1 MSNPKGAA
9 PGWLRARSRHWQYS
23 PPLKTAFAITA
34 ILLTILVVLVYMQFR
49 GEFTPKTRLT
59 LISQRSGLVM
69 DPGSKVTYN
78 GVQIGRVTGVDTVER
93 DGTTKAKL
101 SLDVNPKYVALI
113 PANAIAEV
121 KASTVFGNKYVSFRS
136 PPDPTKKRIS
146 SADVIDVSHVTTEFN
161 TLFETLTSISEKVDP
176 VKLNLTLSAAAQ
188 ALDGLGTKFGQSV
201 VNANAVLDDVNP
213 QMPQIR
219 SNIQQL
225 SNLADVYI
233 KASPDFW
240 AALDHA
246 LTTARTLNEQQKD
259 LDAALLASTG
269 FGNTGADVLE
279 RGSAYFIR
287 GQADLLPTSRLL
299 DTYSPEFLCTIR
311 NYATSNAKD
320 SAGGNGYSIDFH
332 IGLTGAPNPYVYPDN
347 LPRVNAKGGPGGAPG
362 CWQPITHD
370 FWPAP
375 YLVAD
380 YGASLAPYNH
390 FELGQPILTEYV
402 WGRQVGE
409 NTINP

>member
-1 MSNPKGAA
+1 MSDRDGAA
-9 PGWLRARSRHWQYS
+9 PGWLESRARHWQFS
-23 PPLKTAFAITA
+23 PPLKTAFTVTA
-34 ILLTILVVLVYMQFR
+34 VLLTIIVVLVFMQFR
-49 GEFTPKTRLT
+49 GDFTPKTELT
-59 LISQRSGLVM
+59 LISQRAGLVM

-78 GVQIGRVTGVDTVER
+78 GVEVGRVTGVDSIER
-93 DGTTKAKL
+93 DGTTQAKL
-101 SLDVNPKYVALI
+101 SLNVNPKYVALI

-136 PPDPTKKRIS
+136 PPNPTKQRIS
-146 SADVIDVSHVTTEFN
+146 SGDVIDVSHVTTEFN
-161 TLFETLTSISEKVDP
+161 TLFETLISISEKVDP
-176 VKLNLTLSAAAQ
+176 VKLNMTLSAAAE
-188 ALDGLGTKFGQSV
+188 ALNGLGTKFGQSI
-201 VNANAVLDDVNP
+201 VNGNAVLDDVNP

-219 SNIQQL
+219 SNVRQL

-233 KASPDFW
+233 KASPQFW
-240 AALDHA
+240 DSLDHA
-246 LTTARTLNEQQKD
+246 VTTARTLNDQQKD

-269 FGNTGADVLE
+269 FGNTGADIFE
-279 RGSAYFIR
+279 RGGPYFVR
-287 GQADLLPTSRLL
+287 GQADLIPTAQLL
-299 DTYSPEFLCTIR
+299 DTYSPAIMCTVR
-311 NYATSNAKD
+311 NYATSDAKT

-375 YLVAD
+375 FLVAD

-390 FELGQPILTEYV
+390 FELGQPLLTEYV

>member
-1 MSNPKGAA
+1 MSDSNGAP
-9 PGWLRARSRHWQYS
+9 PGWFQTKARHWQFS
-23 PPLKTAFAITA
+23 PPLKTAFAVTTVLATVI
-34 ILLTILVVLVYMQFR
+34 VVAVFMQFR
-49 GEFTPKTRLT
+49 GDFTPKTQLT
-59 LISQRSGLVM
+59 LISQRAGLVM

-78 GVQIGRVTGVDTVER
+78 GVEIGRVTGIDPIER

-101 SLDVNPKYVALI
+101 SLDVNPKYIPLL
-113 PANAIAEV
+113 PANAIAQI
-121 KASTVFGNKYVSFRS
+121 KASTVFGNKYVSFTS
-136 PPDPTKKRIS
+136 PPNPAKQRIS
-146 SADVIDVSHVTTEFN
+146 SNDVIDVSHVTTEFN

-176 VKLNLTLSAAAQ
+176 VKLNMTLSAAAE
-188 ALDGLGTKFGQSV
+188 ALDGLGTKFGQSI
-201 VNANAVLDDVNP
+201 VNGNAVLDDINP

-219 SNIQQL
+219 TNVQQL
-225 SNLADVYI
+225 SKLADVYT
-233 KASPDFW
+233 KASPDLWDF
-240 AALDHA
+240 LDHA
-246 LTTARTLNEQQKD
+246 VTTARTLNEEQKD
-259 LDAALLASTG
+259 LDSALLASTG
-269 FGNTGADVLE
+269 FGNTGADIFE
-279 RGSAYFIR
+279 RGGPYYVR
-287 GQADLLPTSRLL
+287 GQADLIPTAKLL

-332 IGLTGAPNPYVYPDN
+332 IGLTGAPNPYAYPDN

-375 YLVAD
+375 FLVAD

-390 FELGQPILTEYV
+390 FELGQPLLTEYV

>member
-1 MSNPKGAA
+1 MADRGADA
-9 PGWLRARSRHWQYS
+9 PGWLESRARHWQFS
-23 PPLKTAFAITA
+23 PPLKTAFAVTA
-34 ILLTILVVLVYMQFR
+34 ILLTIIVVVVYMQFR
-49 GEFTPKTRLT
+49 GDFTPKTELT
-59 LISQRSGLVM
+59 LISQRAGLVM

-78 GVQIGRVTGVDTVER
+78 GVEIGRVTGVDAVER

-101 SLDVNPKYVALI
+101 SLNVNPKYVALI

-136 PPDPTKKRIS
+136 PPDPSKQRIS
-146 SADVIDVSHVTTEFN
+146 SGDVIDVSHVTTEFN
-161 TLFETLTSISEKVDP
+161 TLFETLISISEKVDP
-176 VKLNLTLSAAAQ
+176 VKLNLTLSAAAE
-188 ALDGLGTKFGQSV
+188 ALNGLGTKFGQSI
-201 VNANAVLDDVNP
+201 VNGNVVLDDVNP

-219 SNIQQL
+219 SNIRQL

-233 KASPDFW
+233 KASPQFW
-240 AALDHA
+240 DSLDHA
-246 LTTARTLNEQQKD
+246 VTTASTLNAQQKD

-269 FGNTGADVLE
+269 FGNTGADIFE
-279 RGSAYFIR
+279 RGGPYFVR
-287 GQADLLPTSRLL
+287 GQADLIPTAQLF
-299 DTYSPEFLCTIR
+299 DTYSPEILCTVR

-332 IGLTGAPNPYVYPDN
+332 IGLTGAANPYVYPDN

-362 CWQPITHD
+362 CWQPVTHD

-375 YLVAD
+375 FLVAD

>member
-1 MSNPKGAA
+1 MTDRDGAA
-9 PGWLRARSRHWQYS
+9 PGWLQSRARHWQFS
-23 PPLKTAFAITA
+23 PPLKTAFAVTA
-34 ILLTILVVLVYMQFR
+34 ILFTIIVVLVYMQFR
-49 GEFTPKTRLT
+49 GDFAPKTELT
-59 LISQRSGLVM
+59 LISQRAGLVM

-78 GVQIGRVTGVDTVER
+78 GVEIGRVTGVDPVER

-101 SLDVNPKYVALI
+101 SLNVNPKYVALI

-136 PPDPTKKRIS
+136 PPDPTKQRIAS
-146 SADVIDVSHVTTEFN
+146 GDVIDVSHVTTEFN
-161 TLFETLTSISEKVDP
+161 TLFETLLSISERVDP
-176 VKLNLTLSAAAQ
+176 VKLNMTLSAAAE
-188 ALDGLGTKFGQSV
+188 ALGGLGTKFGQSIV
-201 VNANAVLDDVNP
+201 KGNAVLDDVNP

-219 SNIQQL
+219 TSIRQL

-233 KASPDFW
+233 KASPEFW
-240 AALDHA
+240 DSLDHA
-246 LTTARTLNEQQKD
+246 VTTARTLNAQQND

-269 FGNTGADVLE
+269 FANTGADIFE
-279 RGSAYFIR
+279 RGGPYFVR
-287 GQADLLPTSRLL
+287 GQADLIPTAQLL
-299 DTYSPEFLCTIR
+299 DTYSPEIMCTVR
-311 NYATSNAKD
+311 NYATTDAKTA
-320 SAGGNGYSIDFH
+320 AGGNGYSINFR

-375 YLVAD
+375 FLVAD

-390 FELGQPILTEYV
+390 FELGQPLLTEYV